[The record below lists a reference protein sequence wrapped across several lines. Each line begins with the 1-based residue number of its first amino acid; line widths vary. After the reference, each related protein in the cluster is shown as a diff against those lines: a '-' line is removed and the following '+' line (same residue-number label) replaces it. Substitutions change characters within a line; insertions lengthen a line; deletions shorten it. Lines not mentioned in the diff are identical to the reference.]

1 MLGVTGVGLCKK
13 NNIIR
18 SEKRREVLNAIRLVL
33 RHLNTFKL
41 QITVDVLRLLVKPTE
56 ELECLQ

>member
-1 MLGVTGVGLCKK
+1 MK
-13 NNIIR
+13 
-18 SEKRREVLNAIRLVL
+18 KRREVLNAIRLVL

-41 QITVDVLRLLVKPTE
+41 QITVDALRLLVKLTE